1 MAGRSGM
8 APDATGRWRAEQ
20 VVDEARGRRD
30 PASERVSFTAV
41 IDATPVLRTI
51 DRLGRRRDGQP

>member
-1 MAGRSGM
+1 LGTALAAAARPGARRTLLLG
-8 APDATGRWRAEQ
+8 
-20 VVDEARGRRD
+20 VVALTA
-30 PASERVSFTAV
+30 ASERVSFTAV